1 MDADVSALQRFA
13 DVPYVIESAAPELP
27 LARAAQMNAGAGL
40 DLRIDDSRGVTP
52 EHYRRIVEQIRRQL
66 AADPVSRKEGYRI
79 EIFDRSVPDP
89 AAEARRV
96 DRRLPGF
103 AASFEKLADTGAN
116 ANAYRTS
123 ATSASCMVVGWKPG
137 DSASAVMGR
146 IVGEPH
152 ADTGGMD
159 ADQFHR
165 HGLYHE
171 IGHCLLG
178 GSEAKADT
186 FAALMML
193 RHTDIPMDA
202 LTALAGF
209 RELAETTSPDPNDDH
224 FVAASLWRVVQIGD
238 QLRASDRFMAMDIGE
253 IATVAEAIGDRFASM
268 PDETRGIRSFRAA
281 FNHAAQAKVHY
292 VLQPGGLRPT
302 DFQGWLVANAKIPE
316 FGRIVA
322 LARRL
327 AGTGGEDER
336 AGSGRVKFDPQ
347 RVRTA
352 LAALSDKGDPT
363 ARTLLLQMGRRMPP
377 LSSPPEHMIG
387 ANVMVPFTYGKP
399 ALSDDLIGFDV
410 GTQTL
415 SFDASQQT
423 YDVRDRYSGASV
435 RTGTVVPPFR
445 VDGPQGLSGPDD
457 PADAGIEIDG
467 PRP

>member
-40 DLRIDDSRGVTP
+40 DLRIDDGRGVTP

-66 AADPVSRKEGYRI
+66 AADPVSKKEGYRI

-103 AASFEKLADTGAN
+103 AASFGKLADTGAN

-123 ATSASCMVVGWKPG
+123 ATSATCIVVGWKPG

-159 ADQFHR
+159 ADRFHR

-193 RHTDIPMDA
+193 RHTDLPLDA
-202 LTALAGF
+202 LTALASF

-238 QLRASDRFMAMDIGE
+238 RLRADDRFMAMDIGG
-253 IATVAEAIGDRFASM
+253 IAGVADAIGDRFASM
-268 PDETRGIRSFRAA
+268 PDEMRGIRSFRAA
-281 FNHAAQAKVHY
+281 FNLAAQAEVHY
-292 VLQPGGLRPT
+292 VAESGGLRPT
-302 DFQGWLVANAKIPE
+302 DFQGWLIANAKIPE

-327 AGTGGEDER
+327 AGTGGEDAR
-336 AGSGRVKFDPQ
+336 GGIGREKFDPQ

-352 LAALSDKGDPT
+352 LAGLADRGDPT
-363 ARTLLLQMGRRMPP
+363 ARTILLQMGRRLPP
-377 LSSPPEHMIG
+377 PASPPEYMVG
-387 ANVMVPFTYGKP
+387 ANVMLPFTYGRP
-399 ALSDDLIGFDV
+399 ALSDDLIGFDG

-415 SFDASQQT
+415 SFDGSQRS
-423 YDVRDRYSGASV
+423 YEVRDRYSGASV
-435 RTGTVVPPFR
+435 RTGTVDPSSWTA
-445 VDGPQGLSGPDD
+445 GPHGWSGLDD
-457 PADAGIEIDG
+457 PADAGSDA